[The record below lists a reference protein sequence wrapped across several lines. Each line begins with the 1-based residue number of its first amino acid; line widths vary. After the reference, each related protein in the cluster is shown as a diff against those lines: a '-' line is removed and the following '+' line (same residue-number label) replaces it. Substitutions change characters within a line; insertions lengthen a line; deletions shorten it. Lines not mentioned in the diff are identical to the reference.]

1 MAKLLIIEDDGD
13 LQQMLSIAF
22 NKEGYEVHYAFN
34 GKEGYDKILS
44 AQPDVV
50 LLDLMM
56 PVLNGVEV
64 IKLVTTNTLTRDI
77 PIIVMTAHGDKSDM
91 LETSIKAQG
100 VREYIRKPFEVAS
113 LKSMVRRLL
122 SQYPRNSQP
131 SAQVA
136 KGEVR
141 LDTKFRTVWISDK
154 MTATLSPM
162 KAQLLRV
169 LIEAKGSVKREKLL
183 QSVWGEEG
191 SATALEKTIQRLR
204 EDLGPTGSQRLQTT
218 TDGYEL
224 VG

>member
-13 LQQMLSIAF
+13 LQQMLSLAF

-34 GKEGYDKILS
+34 GKEGYEKILS
-44 AQPDVV
+44 VQPDVV

-122 SQYPRNSQP
+122 GQYPRNSQP
-131 SAQVA
+131 SVQVA

-169 LIEAKGSVKREKLL
+169 LIEAKGPVKREKLL
-183 QSVWGEEG
+183 QAVWGEDG
-191 SATALEKTIQRLR
+191 SATALEKTVQRLR